1 MQTTVFVYG
10 TLIRGQRNNRLL
22 SEAEYIGEAE
32 LNDYAMYDLV
42 YFPGIK
48 AESGSK
54 VKGEL
59 YEVDET
65 TLEALDRLEG
75 DGYLYVRQ
83 KVKAHMGGVTIL
95 AFTYVY
101 NQEVDPK
108 DRIPYENQPYKGMQ
122 EL

>member
-1 MQTTVFVYG
+1 MQTPVFVYG

-22 SEAEYIGEAE
+22 SESEFLGQAE
-32 LNDYAMYDLV
+32 LNDYAMYDLF

-48 AESGSK
+48 ANPGSK

-59 YEVDET
+59 YMVDES
-65 TLEALDRLEG
+65 TLEALDKLEG

-83 KVKAHMGGVTIL
+83 KVKVLLDGTSVPT
-95 AFTYVY
+95 FTYVY

-108 DRIPYENQPYKGMQ
+108 DLIPYENQPYKGMQ

>member
-1 MQTTVFVYG
+1 MQTPVFVYG

-22 SEAEYIGEAE
+22 SESEFLGQAE
-32 LNDYAMYDLV
+32 LSDYAMYDLL

-48 AESGSK
+48 ANPGSK

-59 YEVDET
+59 YKVDES
-65 TLEALDRLEG
+65 TLEALDKLEG

-83 KVKAHMGGVTIL
+83 KVKVLLDGASVP

-101 NQEVDPK
+101 NQEVDSK
-108 DRIPYENQPYKGMQ
+108 DLIPYENQPYKGMQ

>member
-1 MQTTVFVYG
+1 MQTLVFVYG

-22 SEAEYIGEAE
+22 IESDYLGQAE
-32 LNDYAMYDLV
+32 LNDFAMYDLF

-48 AESGSK
+48 ADPGSK

-59 YEVDET
+59 YNVDES
-65 TLEALDRLEG
+65 TLETLDRLEG

-83 KVKAHMGGVTIL
+83 KVKAQKDGASIS